1 MSTMGQLLRHR
12 AVEFPDLPFCDVGG
26 AGFTFSEMDRRTD
39 ALAAGLAAK
48 GVHKGDRVALLMP
61 NRIEFVEGYFALAK
75 LGAIQVPLNAYLKGD
90 FLRHQ
95 LADSRSSVL
104 ITDGP
109 GCTAVQP
116 LRAELPELRL
126 IASMEAAGDV
136 VPFEQLF
143 ITDGMP
149 PDVEVN
155 ADDPMSILY
164 TSGTTGYPKGC
175 VLPHGFYVRVGE
187 TATDALG
194 LTEADRLFTALP
206 MFHLSGGV
214 FMIVPALL
222 NGIPAH
228 FEAAFS
234 AHAFLANA
242 TLAGAT
248 VALGVGAMCHALLAT
263 PPGPADAQH
272 MIRTMMVAPLA
283 AADQQRFKDRFGIDP
298 WTEVY
303 GQTECMPV
311 TLNPASSDRD
321 RAGCGFAAPDLE
333 VELLDE
339 NLQPVPSGEVG
350 EICVRP
356 KRRYAM
362 FDGYWDN
369 PAATVK
375 SFAGLWYHTGDSAR
389 RLASGQFA
397 FVDRKADVLRRKGEN
412 VSSLELEAAIKS
424 LPKVA
429 DVAVVAVPS
438 ETTEDDIKACVVL
451 HPGEAITPEA
461 LFEQFRATLPYFA
474 VPRYVEIVDRL
485 PVNAMNRVLKH
496 QLKDQANVARVWDF
510 NRLGLSVAAHQ
521 RR

>member
-1 MSTMGQLLRHR
+1 MSSIGQLLRHR
-12 AVEFPDLPFCDVGG
+12 AVEFPDRPFCYVAGT
-26 AGFTFSEMDRRTD
+26 GFTFAEMDRRSD
-39 ALAAGLAAK
+39 ALAAGLAAH
-48 GVHKGDRVALLMP
+48 GVQKGDRVALLMP
-61 NRIEFVEGYFALAK
+61 NRIEFVEAYFALAK
-75 LGAIQVPLNAYLKGD
+75 LGAIQVPLNAFLKGD

-104 ITDGP
+104 ITDAP
-109 GCTAVQP
+109 GCGAVQP
-116 LRAELPELRL
+116 LLAELPELRL
-126 IASMEAAGDV
+126 MASVDSQGDAL
-136 VPFEQLF
+136 PFEQLF
-143 ITDGMP
+143 AMDGAP
-149 PDVEVN
+149 PNVEVN
-155 ADDPMSILY
+155 ADNPMAILY

-187 TATDALG
+187 TATHALG
-194 LTEADRLFTALP
+194 LTQADSLFTALP

-234 AHAFLANA
+234 ARSFLANA

-263 PPGPADAQH
+263 PPSPADTQH
-272 MIRTMMVAPLA
+272 TLRTMMVAPLGPV
-283 AADQQRFKDRFGIDP
+283 DQQRFEERFGIDP

-321 RAGCGFAAPDLE
+321 RTGCGKAAPDLE
-333 VELLDE
+333 VQLLDE
-339 NLQPVPSGEVG
+339 NLEPVPEGEVG

-356 KRRYAM
+356 RRRYAM

-369 PAATVK
+369 PGATVK

-424 LPKVA
+424 LPKVVDA
-429 DVAVVAVPS
+429 AVVAVPS
-438 ETTEDDIKACVVL
+438 ESTEDDIKACVVL
-451 HPGEAITPEA
+451 HPGETITPDE
-461 LFEQFRATLPYFA
+461 LFEQFRVALPYFA
-474 VPRYVEIVDRL
+474 VPRYVELLERL
-485 PVNAMNRVLKH
+485 PVNAMNRVVKH
-496 QLKDQANVARVWDF
+496 QLENRPNDASVWDF
-510 NRLGLSVAAHQ
+510 DRLGLTISAHQ

>member
-1 MSTMGQLLRHR
+1 MGNIGQLLQHR
-12 AVEFPDLPFCDVGG
+12 AVEFADRPFCYVGG
-26 AGFTFSEMDRRTD
+26 TGYTFAEMDQRTQ
-39 ALAAGLAAK
+39 ALAAGLASH
-48 GVHKGDRVALLMP
+48 GIRKGDRVALLMP
-61 NRIEFVEGYFALAK
+61 NRIEFVEAYFALAK
-75 LGAIQVPLNAYLKGD
+75 LGAIQVPLNAFLKGD

-104 ITDGP
+104 ITDAP
-109 GCTAVQP
+109 GCAAVQP
-116 LRAELPELRL
+116 LRGELPDLRL
-126 IASMEAAGDV
+126 IASLDPGNDAF
-136 VPFEQLF
+136 PFERLF
-143 ITDGMP
+143 VVDGVP
-149 PDVEVN
+149 PDVEVT

-187 TATDALG
+187 TATYALG
-194 LTEADRLFTALP
+194 LTESDSLFTALP

-228 FEAAFS
+228 FETAFS
-234 AHAFLANA
+234 ARAFLANA
-242 TLAGAT
+242 NLAGAT

-263 PPGPADAQH
+263 PPGPGDTQH
-272 MIRTMMVAPLA
+272 TIRTMMVAPLA
-283 AADQQRFKDRFGIDP
+283 ATDQKRFHDRFGIDP

-311 TLNPASSDRD
+311 TLNPVSSDRD
-321 RAGCGFAAPDLE
+321 RTGCGFAAPDLD

-339 NLQPVPSGEVG
+339 NLQAVADGEVG
-350 EICVRP
+350 EICLRP
-356 KRRYAM
+356 KCRYAM

-389 RLASGQFA
+389 RLPSGQFA

-412 VSSLELEAAIKS
+412 VSSLELEASIKS

-429 DVAVVAVPS
+429 DAAVIAVPS

-451 HPGEAITPEA
+451 HPGEEITPDE
-461 LFEQFRATLPYFA
+461 LFEQFHATLPYFA
-474 VPRYVEIVDRL
+474 VPRYVEILDRL
-485 PVNAMNRVLKH
+485 PVNAMNRVVKH
-496 QLKDQANVARVWDF
+496 QLKDRPNDATVWDF
-510 NRLGLSVAAHQ
+510 DRLGLTIAARQ